1 MKEKNESNRLI
12 ITSDPKGLVTG
23 SVWYRN
29 KFSRRLNFV
38 DSEKELLKQQRSNKI
53 KKILKK

>member
-23 SVWYRN
+23 YVWYDM
-29 KFSRRLNFV
+29 RLNFV